1 MVVFQENHVRQ
12 DDVVVWQHNCL
23 VLSFVLVLATAN
35 VVINGPKNFMD
46 DDESNVEEEPC
57 YENNN

>member
-12 DDVVVWQHNCL
+12 YDVVVRHHNCL

-35 VVINGPKNFMD
+35 VVINGQKI
-46 DDESNVEEEPC
+46 C
-57 YENNN
+57 YG